1 MHQLVSYGTLHT
13 LNNGFE
19 PLDECLSQHES
30 TPCCIKTH
38 LNVP

>member
-1 MHQLVSYGTLHT
+1 MHQHIPYGTPHI

-19 PLDECLSQHES
+19 LLDECLSQHES
-30 TPCCIKTH
+30 TPCCIKTQ